1 MKIFVNIKNS
11 VSNWVLNN
19 ANEKLKY
26 TVITFCYISCFSHSL
41 DGRSYSVMTVYLTIF
56 FFFSYVVVLR
66 YIGKILIPS
75 LRRIFSLHYR
85 FYYNVIVFGVW
96 KDFLLLL
103 KKYFTITLSFQIAVF
118 HRFLEEM
125 FLFCNTFF
133 FWLGIC
139 RTSWKDFINLPIFC
153 YFACFSEF
161 WQSTYYIPK
170 CHIFTFRIV
179 SSKSNIYHVTFSFYS
194 ICLRYLG
201 RTMLL
206 HLNNIFLCYNL
217 IN

>member
-41 DGRSYSVMTVYLTIF
+41 DGRSYSVMTIYLTIF
-56 FFFSYVVVLR
+56 YFFSYVVVLR
-66 YIGKILIPS
+66 YLGKILIPS

-125 FLFCNTFF
+125 VLFCNTFF

-153 YFACFSEF
+153 ILHAF
-161 WQSTYYIPK
+161 QSFGKALI
-170 CHIFTFRIV
+170 TFP
-179 SSKSNIYHVTFSFYS
+179 SATF
-194 ICLRYLG
+194 
-201 RTMLL
+201 LL
-206 HLNNIFLCYNL
+206 FE
-217 IN
+217 

>member
-56 FFFSYVVVLR
+56 FFFFICSCSQVYR
-66 YIGKILIPS
+66 KDSDSFTQKNIFTS
-75 LRRIFSLHYR
+75 LP
-85 FYYNVIVFGVW
+85 
-96 KDFLLLL
+96 FLLQRNCLRCL
-103 KKYFTITLSFQIAVF
+103 EGFFVASKEIFYHHSLFPNCSFSQISRRNV
-118 HRFLEEM
+118 LI
-125 FLFCNTFF
+125 LQYLF

-179 SSKSNIYHVTFSFYS
+179 SSKSNIYRVTFSFYS